1 MRKVGVV
8 FSVRGFYLMGVGI
21 AVAGA
26 ISILTMIT
34 VIVSTYAITE
44 SIESQAEAKTEMR
57 KILNDIKK
65 SNLTIS
71 GISVSAGENFANF
84 TLSNTGSKKQWDFE
98 KFDVVIRY
106 DADIA
111 SVSMPTIEEFSYEA
125 NSSFLGSQIGPIE
138 CTSNSNFEQEE
149 WIIGSIQTDILDPK
163 ILNSNEVARI
173 CTQLSNPIFT
183 NGDVTITISSDIGTF
198 ANRSSTAT

>member
-1 MRKVGVV
+1 
-8 FSVRGFYLMGVGI
+8 MGVGI
-21 AVAGA
+21 ALSGA
-26 ISILTMIT
+26 IALLTMVT
-34 VIVSTYAITE
+34 VIVSAFTITD

-57 KILNDIKK
+57 KILDDIKK

-71 GISVSAGENFANF
+71 SVSVSAGDSFANF

-111 SVSMPTIEEFSYEA
+111 SVNTPTIEEFSYEA

-138 CTSNSNFEQEE
+138 CTTNSNFGQQE
-149 WIIGSIQTDILDPK
+149 WVIGSIQTDILDPK

-183 NGDVTITISSDIGTF
+183 NGDVIITISSDIGVF
-198 ANRSSTAT
+198 ANRTSTAS